1 MMTNPFVKFPNQPTD
16 NFFERLGG
24 STLRKDST
32 LTFESDFTSTSG
44 WTSTDSRFAINT
56 GQDALIANNDQVTDN
71 LQIGYDLTSISDT
84 AWILDFDLKIVS
96 LTSAGSMWTHIGMFS
111 VNTSVNDDQTQNF
124 LGLILLGE
132 NAQGANTNSIL
143 LADQQGGSLGGAG
156 ILTSGLT
163 LTGTPQYYLRLKRTA
178 SNKLTIE
185 NYSSSARTGTPS
197 TTVTRTLGDNPQ
209 SLRYL
214 KVSNRTVSGSGE
226 LNIKIENMKFYNGV
240 TGLSEVGIKQHF
252 IEWFSGK
259 QLPSY
264 WNYHD
269 ISGTGTKGMVDDVDG
284 GYFIK
289 SGGGNGTHSKID
301 FNDKRQY
308 SPVGSNVN
316 WVHKTSRTDN
326 GVIWFTGFGYDK
338 NQNEWS
344 GINHQAVCFSD
355 SDNGVFKLRTENA
368 SSYNDTA
375 TTISIDTSYHSE
387 NIVCRSTGIDLK
399 IDGTTGATNT
409 TALPTVT
416 MQPIFVG
423 AQRGS
428 GSPNAQHNV
437 IYCEAYNT

>member
-1 MMTNPFVKFPNQPTD
+1 MVMMTNPFVKFPNQPTD
-16 NFFERLGG
+16 NFLERLGG

-44 WTSTDSRFAINT
+44 WTSTDSKFAINT

-240 TGLSEVGIKQHF
+240 TGLSEV
-252 IEWFSGK
+252 
-259 QLPSY
+259 
-264 WNYHD
+264 
-269 ISGTGTKGMVDDVDG
+269 
-284 GYFIK
+284 
-289 SGGGNGTHSKID
+289 
-301 FNDKRQY
+301 
-308 SPVGSNVN
+308 
-316 WVHKTSRTDN
+316 
-326 GVIWFTGFGYDK
+326 
-338 NQNEWS
+338 
-344 GINHQAVCFSD
+344 
-355 SDNGVFKLRTENA
+355 
-368 SSYNDTA
+368 
-375 TTISIDTSYHSE
+375 
-387 NIVCRSTGIDLK
+387 
-399 IDGTTGATNT
+399 
-409 TALPTVT
+409 
-416 MQPIFVG
+416 
-423 AQRGS
+423 
-428 GSPNAQHNV
+428 
-437 IYCEAYNT
+437 

>member
-1 MMTNPFVKFPNQPTD
+1 MVFDSVYEMTDYLKSPTI
-16 NFFERLGG
+16 
-24 STLRKDST
+24 TPT

-44 WTSTDSRFAINT
+44 WTSTDSKFAINT

-240 TGLSEVGIKQHF
+240 TSLLPYPKPRGQHF
-252 IEWFSGK
+252 WEYFSG
-259 QLPSY
+259 
-264 WNYHD
+264 
-269 ISGTGTKGMVDDVDG
+269 
-284 GYFIK
+284 
-289 SGGGNGTHSKID
+289 
-301 FNDKRQY
+301 
-308 SPVGSNVN
+308 GSLN
-316 WVHKTSRTDN
+316 SR
-326 GVIWFTGFGYDK
+326 
-338 NQNEWS
+338 WS
-344 GINHQAVCFSD
+344 SH
-355 SDNGVFKLRTENA
+355 
-368 SSYNDTA
+368 
-375 TTISIDTSYHSE
+375 
-387 NIVCRSTGIDLK
+387 
-399 IDGTTGATNT
+399 
-409 TALPTVT
+409 
-416 MQPIFVG
+416 
-423 AQRGS
+423 GS
-428 GSPNAQHNV
+428 GSASITEDGMLLTSPTNGAQSIDLSPSDAGKIRPFSPTGAVMIVTSKLVQAQYSNQSNGFRTNYYTEAGKYVIMAIQGQTNGNSGDNKIQLKSNNPSTSVDTTLASSAIHDWHTYKLELLTASSTLNV
-437 IYCEAYNT
+437 DGLLQVTGSCNPDTRCQPYLNMATAEGTISGGAKANYRYCEVYNT

>member
-1 MMTNPFVKFPNQPTD
+1 MVFDSVYEMTNYLKSPTV
-16 NFFERLGG
+16 
-24 STLRKDST
+24 TPT

-44 WTSTDSRFAINT
+44 WTSTDSKFAINT

-240 TGLSEVGIKQHF
+240 TSLLPYPKPRGQHF
-252 IEWFSGK
+252 WEYFSG
-259 QLPSY
+259 
-264 WNYHD
+264 
-269 ISGTGTKGMVDDVDG
+269 
-284 GYFIK
+284 
-289 SGGGNGTHSKID
+289 
-301 FNDKRQY
+301 
-308 SPVGSNVN
+308 GSLN
-316 WVHKTSRTDN
+316 SR
-326 GVIWFTGFGYDK
+326 
-338 NQNEWS
+338 WS
-344 GINHQAVCFSD
+344 SH
-355 SDNGVFKLRTENA
+355 
-368 SSYNDTA
+368 
-375 TTISIDTSYHSE
+375 
-387 NIVCRSTGIDLK
+387 
-399 IDGTTGATNT
+399 
-409 TALPTVT
+409 
-416 MQPIFVG
+416 
-423 AQRGS
+423 GS
-428 GSPNAQHNV
+428 GSASITGDGMLLTSPTNGAQSIDLSPSDAGKIRPFSPTGAVMIVTSKLVQAQYSNQSNGFRTNYYTEAGKYVIMAIQGQTNGNSGDNKIQLKSNNPSTSVDTTLASSAIHDWHTYKLELLTASSTLNV
-437 IYCEAYNT
+437 DGLLQVTGSCNPDTRCQPYLNMATAEGTISGGAKANYRYCEVYNT

>member
-1 MMTNPFVKFPNQPTD
+1 MVFDSVYEMTNYLKSPTV
-16 NFFERLGG
+16 
-24 STLRKDST
+24 TPT

-44 WTSTDSRFAINT
+44 WTSTDSKFAINT

-240 TGLSEVGIKQHF
+240 TSLLPYPKPRGQHFWEYFSGGSLNSRWTERNGLSGDGTVSTSYAVMADEVNGGVKISSNTGTWGKTTLSFNSIRPFDATASVMIFNGRRTGHSVGYNITGLSDHVLIWDNAPQEVGIKNYS
-252 IEWFSGK
+252 EDS
-259 QLPSY
+259 SY
-264 WNYHD
+264 KVITSD
-269 ISGTGTKGMVDDVDG
+269 GTNQSET
-284 GYFIK
+284 
-289 SGGGNGTHSKID
+289 D
-301 FNDKRQY
+301 FN
-308 SPVGSNVN
+308 PTV
-316 WVHKTSRTDN
+316 
-326 GVIWFTGFGYDK
+326 
-338 NQNEWS
+338 
-344 GINHQAVCFSD
+344 AV
-355 SDNGVFKLRTENA
+355 
-368 SSYNDTA
+368 
-375 TTISIDTSYHSE
+375 DTSFHQFK
-387 NIVCRSTGIDLK
+387 IVNTSTSNSGY
-399 IDGTTGATNT
+399 IDGVLGLSKTTNR
-409 TALPTVT
+409 PTGKV
-416 MQPIFVG
+416 QPQMLAMTKAAEQTSAINQINYIEV
-423 AQRGS
+423 
-428 GSPNAQHNV
+428 
-437 IYCEAYNT
+437 YNT